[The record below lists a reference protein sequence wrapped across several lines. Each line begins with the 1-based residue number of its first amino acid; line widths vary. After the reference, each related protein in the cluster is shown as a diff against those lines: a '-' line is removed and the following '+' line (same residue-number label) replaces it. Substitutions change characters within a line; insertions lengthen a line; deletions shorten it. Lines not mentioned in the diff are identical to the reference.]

1 MGAVDVT
8 DAATEMTIWWGC
20 ADCTVDVELAGADAA
35 GFLPTCPDCSGPL
48 HELWRWDLR
57 AA

>member
-1 MGAVDVT
+1 MDVT
-8 DAATEMTIWWGC
+8 HPAPETAVWWAC
-20 ADCTVDVELAGADAA
+20 SDCTVDVELTAADAA

-48 HELWRWDLR
+48 HELWRWELR